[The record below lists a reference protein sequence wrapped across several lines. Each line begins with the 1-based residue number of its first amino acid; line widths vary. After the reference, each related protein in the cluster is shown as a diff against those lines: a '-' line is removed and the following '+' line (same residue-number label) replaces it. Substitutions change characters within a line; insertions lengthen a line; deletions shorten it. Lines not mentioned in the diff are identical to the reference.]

1 MTDKKINTIPLS
13 SVVSGELIQLSN
25 VNDATFASEAMG
37 KGIGIKPNDN
47 QIYAPIDGEI
57 TTIFPTK
64 HAIGITDESGIEILI
79 HIGIDTVELNG
90 QFFELD
96 VQEGDRVSKGQ
107 KLVQVDFAGINEA
120 GYDTT
125 VMVIITNTNE
135 FLDVIPSTNK
145 KVTTND
151 LTMNIVLS

>member
-1 MTDKKINTIPLS
+1 M
-13 SVVSGELIQLSN
+13 
-25 VNDATFASEAMG
+25 NDAAFASEAMG

-64 HAIGITDESGIEILI
+64 HAIGITGESGIEILI

-107 KLVQVDFAGINEA
+107 KLGQVDFAGINEA